1 MFERTGCILERA
13 SFFVI
18 NTIFKQYSTM
28 KFLLGKKLGMTTLFD
43 DTKGALNVTLLS
55 CQENTVKLNRTFEK
69 DGYLAVQLE
78 IDKTGKK
85 TIRKEFRVDKAVTI
99 AENRK
104 GMVVELEKYPVDGK
118 VNVTL
123 FEVGDV
129 VNVAG
134 VTKAKGFQG
143 PVKRYGFAGGR
154 KTHGGKHDLRKPG
167 SIGAT
172 FPEHVVKGRRM
183 AGRMGGV
190 NMTALNLTVV
200 YINEEEGLIG
210 VRGAVPGV
218 NGRIVKIT
226 SVK

>member
-1 MFERTGCILERA
+1 
-13 SFFVI
+13 
-18 NTIFKQYSTM
+18 
-28 KFLLGKKLGMTTLFD
+28 MTTLFD
-43 DTKGALNVTLLS
+43 ETKGALNVTMIS
-55 CQENTVKLNRTFEK
+55 CQENTVKLNRTLEK

-85 TIRKEFRVDKAVTI
+85 TVRKEFRIDKAVTI
-99 AENRK
+99 PGDRA
-104 GMVVELEKYPVDGK
+104 GLASELEKYPLDGK
-118 VNVTL
+118 VNVSL
-123 FEVGDV
+123 FEVGEC
-129 VNVAG
+129 VNIAG
-134 VTKAKGFQG
+134 VTKGKGFQG
-143 PVKRYGFAGGR
+143 TVKRYGFAGGR

-190 NMTALNLTVV
+190 NMTALNLTIV
-200 YINEEEGLIG
+200 YVSQEEGLIG

-218 NGRIVKIT
+218 NGRVVKIM

>member
-1 MFERTGCILERA
+1 MLP
-13 SFFVI
+13 
-18 NTIFKQYSTM
+18 NTFIYSTAM
-28 KFLLGKKLGMTTLFD
+28 KFLIGKKLGMTTLFD
-43 DTKGALNVTLLS
+43 ETKGALNVTLIA
-55 CQENTVKLNRTFEK
+55 CEENVVKMNRTFEK

-78 IDKTGKK
+78 TGKTNKK
-85 TIRKEFRVDKAVTI
+85 TIRKEFRIDKAVTI
-99 AENRK
+99 ESERK
-104 GMVVELEKYPVDGK
+104 GMAGELEKYSVDTK
-118 VNVTL
+118 IDASL

-190 NMTALNLTVV
+190 NMTALNLNVV
-200 YINEEEGLIG
+200 YVNKEEGLIG

>member
-1 MFERTGCILERA
+1 
-13 SFFVI
+13 
-18 NTIFKQYSTM
+18 M

-104 GMVVELEKYPVDGK
+104 GMVVELEKYPVDSK

-129 VNVAG
+129 VNVSG
-134 VTKAKGFQG
+134 ITKAKGFQG

>member
-1 MFERTGCILERA
+1 
-13 SFFVI
+13 
-18 NTIFKQYSTM
+18 M

-43 DTKGALNVTLLS
+43 ETKGALNVTMIT
-55 CQENTVKLNRTFEK
+55 CQENTVVLNRTIEK

-85 TIRKEFRVDKAVTI
+85 SIRKEFRVDKAITI
-99 AENRK
+99 AENRA
-104 GMVVELEKYPVDGK
+104 GLATELEKYPVASK
-118 VNVTL
+118 VNVSL
-123 FEVGDV
+123 FALGDQ
-129 VNVAG
+129 VNISG
-134 VTKAKGFQG
+134 VTKGKGFQG
-143 PVKRYGFAGGR
+143 TVKRYGFAGGR

-218 NGRIVKIT
+218 NGRVVKIM